1 MIMTHCVSLN
11 HAATYSCTY
20 HLVRRV
26 ECPDTSEFNK
36 LEPHSIPCIPLYIL
50 CTHVYPN
57 STVYPV
63 YPVYPYISCVPIFW
77 GTETVALLDYMVKK
91 KSYLQLKKFF
101 DGQIRE
107 NLWNKKR
114 TLFKKQVPE
123 HDKNVK

>member
-1 MIMTHCVSLN
+1 M
-11 HAATYSCTY
+11 
-20 HLVRRV
+20 
-26 ECPDTSEFNK
+26 
-36 LEPHSIPCIPLYIL
+36 
-50 CTHVYPN
+50 CTHVHPN
-57 STVYPV
+57 STV

-91 KSYLQLKKFF
+91 KSYIQLKKFF

-114 TLFKKQVPE
+114 THFKKQVPE